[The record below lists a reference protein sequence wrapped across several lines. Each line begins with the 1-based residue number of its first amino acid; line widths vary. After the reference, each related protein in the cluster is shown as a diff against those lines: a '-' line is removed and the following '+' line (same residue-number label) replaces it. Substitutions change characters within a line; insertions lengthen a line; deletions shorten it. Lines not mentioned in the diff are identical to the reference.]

1 MDSMI
6 KINYLLD
13 LELTENSV
21 IVVTDNNLILEARVG
36 EVIKFQHVIV
46 KEVSK
51 IMMYILMVLIR
62 ILMGWFSKIKKI
74 MEVH

>member
-1 MDSMI
+1 MI

-62 ILMGWFSKIKKI
+62 ILMG
-74 MEVH
+74 